1 MNFKFAS
8 SAKPDEEQSRHESNL
23 AREFAQ
29 DCEQIRSSSVAATE
43 KYLAAGMD
51 AYLTKPIRPQE
62 LDEVLCSRFA

>member
-29 DCEQIRSSSVAATE
+29 DSEQIRSSSVAAT
-43 KYLAAGMD
+43 
-51 AYLTKPIRPQE
+51 
-62 LDEVLCSRFA
+62 DEARNWSATLVSARDGRHGGDHDYSE